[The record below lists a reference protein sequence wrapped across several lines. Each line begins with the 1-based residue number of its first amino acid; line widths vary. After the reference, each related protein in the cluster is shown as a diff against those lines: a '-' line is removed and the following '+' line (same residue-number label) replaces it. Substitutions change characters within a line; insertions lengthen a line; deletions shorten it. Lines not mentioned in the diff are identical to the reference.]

1 MKRQE
6 RRSMIRS
13 RRNSRP
19 NGKKSF
25 AEEARKARL
34 ILETDIE
41 GKAKEIVDLQ
51 EVLKDRDVKLAEA
64 QKTQVEILR

>member
-1 MKRQE
+1 M
-6 RRSMIRS
+6 
-13 RRNSRP
+13 P

-64 QKTQVEILR
+64 QKTQVELLR